1 MALTSFSFL
10 LFFTA
15 VLLVYYI
22 VPKRVQWILLLVA
35 SYAFYVISGFAQVF
49 FLLGTTL
56 ITYGAGLLM
65 QKRRDRYKADLENI
79 KNNKSDK
86 DAQKELKQN
95 LKKQATADIHRIQ
108 VIAIVLSLGILAVVK
123 YSSFAIDNLN
133 SLLKITGLSAQIPG
147 FKILVPLGISFY
159 TFMAM
164 GYVIDIGRG
173 KYDAERNFGKLA
185 LFLSFFPSIV
195 QGPISRYD
203 DVGKK
208 LVEEHKLNYENLTYG
223 AQLIMWGFF
232 KKLVIADRISPV
244 VSQIFVVNYK
254 DYSGTMLFLGV
265 IMYAIQIYCD
275 FSGGIDITRGAAQ
288 MLGIELPLN
297 FERPYFS
304 KSVAE
309 YWRRWHITLGA
320 WMREYV
326 FYPIMLSKPM
336 SKLSKKVKDKYGQ
349 QKSKYVPSVITPFI
363 VFILIGIWHGA
374 NWRYVAFGLY
384 NAIVVAGSVAL
395 EPLFSKIS
403 EKLKIKTESAGWQIF
418 RVVRTFLILIFSKAI
433 VKSPSLKVAAGI
445 IFRMLTNFNVHIVGE
460 FLDKDFDLGYKN
472 WIVFG
477 LALLLLFAISLMQ
490 EFGIHIRKSIGKW
503 NIVPRWLVYFAMLL
517 IILIFGIYGPSYD
530 ASEFIYQAY

>member
-1 MALTSFSFL
+1 
-10 LFFTA
+10 
-15 VLLVYYI
+15 
-22 VPKRVQWILLLVA
+22 
-35 SYAFYVISGFAQVF
+35 
-49 FLLGTTL
+49 
-56 ITYGAGLLM
+56 
-65 QKRRDRYKADLENI
+65 
-79 KNNKSDK
+79 
-86 DAQKELKQN
+86 
-95 LKKQATADIHRIQ
+95 
-108 VIAIVLSLGILAVVK
+108 
-123 YSSFAIDNLN
+123 
-133 SLLKITGLSAQIPG
+133 
-147 FKILVPLGISFY
+147 
-159 TFMAM
+159 
-164 GYVIDIGRG
+164 
-173 KYDAERNFGKLA
+173 
-185 LFLSFFPSIV
+185 
-195 QGPISRYD
+195 
-203 DVGKK
+203 
-208 LVEEHKLNYENLTYG
+208 
-223 AQLIMWGFF
+223 
-232 KKLVIADRISPV
+232 
-244 VSQIFVVNYK
+244 
-254 DYSGTMLFLGV
+254 
-265 IMYAIQIYCD
+265 
-275 FSGGIDITRGAAQ
+275 

>member
-1 MALTSFSFL
+1 MLFNSFTFMIFLPVVFL
-10 LFFTA
+10 LYWFIFKRLKWQN
-15 VLLVYYI
+15 LL
-22 VPKRVQWILLLVA
+22 ILMA
-35 SYAFYVISGFAQVF
+35 SYVFYGWWDWRFLILIIITSASSFAS
-49 FLLGTTL
+49 
-56 ITYGAGLLM
+56 GLLI
-65 QKRRDRYKADLENI
+65 KRYEGQRHLQRAVSAAN
-79 KNNKSDK
+79 
-86 DAQKELKQN
+86 
-95 LKKQATADIHRIQ
+95 
-108 VIAIVLSLGILAVVK
+108 IVLNLGILGVFK
-123 YSSFAIDNLN
+123 YFNFFVDSLS
-133 SLLKITGLSAQIPG
+133 SLLAAFGMTVDWPTMHI
-147 FKILVPLGISFY
+147 ILPVGISFY
-159 TFMAM
+159 TFQALS
-164 GYVIDIGRG
+164 YSIDVYARRIEPT
-173 KYDAERNFGKLA
+173 KDPIAF
-185 LFLSFFPSIV
+185 FSFISFFPQLV
-195 QGPISRYD
+195 AGPIERAT
-203 DVGKK
+203 
-208 LVEEHKLNYENLTYG
+208 NLLPQMQRERTFDYAVAVDG
-223 AQLIMWGFF
+223 LRQMLWGFF

-254 DYSGTMLFLGV
+254 DYSGTMLFIGV

-384 NAIVVAGSVAL
+384 NAVVVAGSVAL
-395 EPLFSKIS
+395 EPLFSKMS
-403 EKLKIKTESAGWQIF
+403 AKLKIKTESAGWQIF

-445 IFRMLTNFNVHIVGE
+445 IFRMLTNFNIHIVGE
-460 FLDKDFDLGYKN
+460 FLDKDFDLGIKN

-477 LALLLLFAISLMQ
+477 LALILLFAISLMQ
-490 EFGIHIRKSIGKW
+490 EFGIHIRKSIAKW